1 MLDSGSKRQSLLALS
16 LLLTALTLAAY
27 WQVQHNDFVNYDDYR
42 YVLENRHVLAGLT
55 WEGFYWAFHNLEA
68 GFWQPLTWLSHMLD
82 SELFGPFPKGHH
94 WSSLLLHLANGL
106 VLFLLLHRM
115 TGALWRSWLVATL
128 FAVHPL
134 HVESVAWVSQR
145 KDVLSTLL
153 WLGTIWGYF
162 LYQRRPRTSTY
173 LLVLMLFVS
182 GLMAKA
188 MLVSL
193 PIVLLLL
200 DYWPIGQLRSTSSPD
215 SAASS
220 LFAAKAQSVP
230 SFSASRLILEKL
242 PLFAIAAFFV
252 LVTYVAE
259 RHVGAVSPE
268 SLPLKVRIANALV
281 SYVVYIRQMF
291 WPLDLSPLYLH
302 PGKFPL
308 WHLVGVCLV
317 LIAISGVT
325 IWLAR
330 RRPYLIVGWLWF
342 LVTLM
347 PVSGLIQ
354 IGSHAHADR
363 YTYVPFIGLFIM
375 LVWGARDGLPRGNIV
390 RIGFVSSVALVL
402 MLLTIGT
409 SLQVR
414 HWRNSEA
421 LFSRAVAV
429 DPDNFLA
436 HNHLGYVLAL
446 EGRLGEAIGH
456 YRTSLRINP
465 NYDSA
470 HYHLANTLTL
480 VGETEGAIHHYGRV
494 LQIRPQYA
502 RPYARLG
509 DLYQKLGKT
518 GEAIRLY
525 RASLQIEPADAELH
539 KKLGRLLVAEGLIG
553 EAIKE
558 LEAALRINPHDNHVI
573 RELEGL
579 RRDWAALGE
588 ETP

>member
-1 MLDSGSKRQSLLALS
+1 MPNSRPKRQSLLALS
-16 LLLTALTLAAY
+16 LLLTALTLSAY

-42 YVLENRHVLAGLT
+42 YVLENQHVLAGLT
-55 WEGFYWAFHNLEA
+55 WEGLYWAFGNLEA

-82 SELFGPFPKGHH
+82 CELFGPFPKGHH
-94 WSSLLLHLANGL
+94 WSSLLLHMANGL
-106 VLFLLLHRM
+106 VLFLLLQRM
-115 TGALWRSWLVATL
+115 TGALWRSWLVAAL

-153 WLGTIWGYF
+153 WLGTMWGYL
-162 LYQRRPRTSTY
+162 LYQRSPRPSTY
-173 LLVLMLFVS
+173 LLVLVFFVS

-200 DYWPIGQLRSTSSPD
+200 DYWPIGRLRSKLSPD
-215 SAASS
+215 PPASS
-220 LFAAKAQSVP
+220 LVAKVQSAPP
-230 SFSASRLILEKL
+230 SSAGRLILEKV

-252 LVTYVAE
+252 LITYFAE

-268 SLPLKVRIANALV
+268 SWPLKVRIANALV
-281 SYVVYIRQMF
+281 SYVIYIRQMF

-308 WHLVGVCLV
+308 WHVVAAGLL
-317 LIAISGVT
+317 LTAISGVT
-325 IWLAR
+325 IRLAR
-330 RRPYLIVGWLWF
+330 RRPYLIVGWLWY
-342 LVTLM
+342 LVTLL

-375 LVWGARDGLPRGNIV
+375 FVWGARDGWPRGNIG
-390 RIGFVSSVALVL
+390 RIGLASSVALIL
-402 MLLTIGT
+402 LILTIGT

-421 LFSRAVAV
+421 LFSRAVDV

-456 YRTSLRINP
+456 YRTSVRINP
-465 NYDSA
+465 NYASA
-470 HYHLANTLTL
+470 HYRLANALTL
-480 VGETEGAIHHYGRV
+480 VGETKGAIHHYRRV
-494 LQIRPQYA
+494 LHIRPQYA

-509 DLYQKLGKT
+509 DLYQKLRKT

-525 RASLQIEPADAELH
+525 RESLRIGPADAELH
-539 KKLGRLLVAEGLIG
+539 KKLGRLLAAEGLFG

-558 LEAALRINPHDNHVI
+558 LEAALRINPHDNHVVHDLERMRQGSAAP
-573 RELEGL
+573 REE
-579 RRDWAALGE
+579 
-588 ETP
+588 PP

>member
-1 MLDSGSKRQSLLALS
+1 MLDSRSKRQSLLALS
-16 LLLTALTLAAY
+16 LLLAVLTLSAY

-42 YVLENRHVLAGLT
+42 YVLENQHVLAGLT
-55 WEGFYWAFHNLEA
+55 WEGFFWAFDNLEA
-68 GFWQPLTWLSHMLD
+68 GFWQPLTWLSHMVD
-82 SELFGPFPKGHH
+82 CELFGPFPKGHH

-115 TGALWRSWLVATL
+115 TGALWRSCLVAAL

-153 WLGTIWGYF
+153 WLGTMWGYL
-162 LYQRRPRTSTY
+162 LYQRRPRISTY
-173 LLVLMLFVS
+173 LLVLIFFVS

-200 DYWPIGQLRSTSSPD
+200 DYWPSGRLRPRPSTDP
-215 SAASS
+215 SAPNPV
-220 LFAAKAQSVP
+220 AKAHSGHP
-230 SFSASRLILEKL
+230 SSAGRLILEKV

-252 LVTYVAE
+252 LITYVAE

-302 PGKFPL
+302 PGQFPL
-308 WHLVGVCLV
+308 WHVVGACLL

-325 IWLAR
+325 IRLAR
-330 RRPYLIVGWLWF
+330 HRPYLIVGWLWY
-342 LVTLM
+342 LLTLL
-347 PVSGLIQ
+347 PVSGLVQ

-363 YTYVPFIGLFIM
+363 YTYIPLIGLFVMI
-375 LVWGARDGLPRGNIV
+375 VWGAGDGLPRGNIG
-390 RIGFVSSVALVL
+390 RKALASSAALIL
-402 MLLTIGT
+402 LLLTIGA

-421 LFSRAVAV
+421 LFRRAVDV

-446 EGRLGEAIGH
+446 EGKLGEAIGH
-456 YRTSLRINP
+456 YRTAVRIRP
-465 NYDSA
+465 NYARA
-470 HYHLANTLTL
+470 HYHLANALTL
-480 VGETEGAIHHYGRV
+480 VGETEEAIHHYGQV

-509 DLYQKLGKT
+509 DLYRKLGNT
-518 GEAIRLY
+518 GDAIRLY
-525 RASLQIEPADAELH
+525 RESLRIEPADAELH
-539 KKLGRLLVAEGLIG
+539 EKLGRLLAAKGLFG

-558 LEAALRINPHDNHVI
+558 LEAALRFSPHDNHVI
-573 RELEGL
+573 HDLERMRWNTAASREE
-579 RRDWAALGE
+579 
-588 ETP
+588 PP